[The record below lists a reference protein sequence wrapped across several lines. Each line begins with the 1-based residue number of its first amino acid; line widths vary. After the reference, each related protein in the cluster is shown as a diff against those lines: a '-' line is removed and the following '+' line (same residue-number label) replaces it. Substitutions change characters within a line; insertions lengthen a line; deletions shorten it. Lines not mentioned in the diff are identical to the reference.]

1 MKRPTLKIEQR
12 RPSVETTSPEEPKS
26 STAESSKPCL
36 PAGADELIKSLLLSS
51 LSPEEADVLR
61 SSEDYLAST
70 LARLKEELSAKVRE
84 RARKLSG
91 ENAESSVSS
100 TTQLDKVGTTT
111 DSRDEEDKS
120 DDVSSRSRSVAR
132 KKPQTKRRSSL
143 EKLHDALREM
153 NFDSMMPLGPR
164 RTLVRCYF
172 SKSLLRRIFN
182 SKCNFLDKTGSR
194 RTAHIGIQ
202 GT

>member
-1 MKRPTLKIEQR
+1 MSPSLEPVESRPKTM
-12 RPSVETTSPEEPKS
+12 SFDEEKS
-26 STAESSKPCL
+26 SNPETSKSCL

-51 LSPEEADVLR
+51 MSPQEAEILR

-84 RARKLSG
+84 RTRKSSG
-91 ENAESSVSS
+91 DQAESSVSS
-100 TTQLDKVGTTT
+100 TTHLEKPTETS
-111 DSRDEEDKS
+111 DSKEEDEKN
-120 DDVSSRSRSVAR
+120 DEVLRSRSTCR

-164 RTLVRCYF
+164 RALV
-172 SKSLLRRIFN
+172 S
-182 SKCNFLDKTGSR
+182 
-194 RTAHIGIQ
+194 H
-202 GT
+202 